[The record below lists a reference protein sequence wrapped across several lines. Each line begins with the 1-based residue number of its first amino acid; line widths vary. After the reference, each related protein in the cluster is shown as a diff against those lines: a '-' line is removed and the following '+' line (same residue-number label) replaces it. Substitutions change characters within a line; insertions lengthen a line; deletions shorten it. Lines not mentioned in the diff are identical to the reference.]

1 MQSNNSLQSPK
12 MRIMPETDVILEI
25 DHPHLVIRLSEDYL
39 GIDVKGSF
47 KDKVEEA
54 LGSTPILKDVFDLFV
69 PLHVRLCDMDLA
81 RIEETGKVKI
91 ALRHRRDITLPLG
104 ADEAKRL
111 VDKLNELIPAAKARE
126 LELVIRAQALNPM
139 EMGVAKRISD
149 SRKWKVNKSADE
161 ILKILSI
168 ELPLRKD
175 AKLLTANSK
184 RIVATMGSG
193 AKTRLWGRGWLS
205 KEMLPV
211 KIILQMNESATETIV
226 DATIQDNLDPF
237 YFIRAGLTE
246 RYMDYM
252 QDLFDWLSAILEAKS

>member
-1 MQSNNSLQSPK
+1 
-12 MRIMPETDVILEI
+12 MRIMPKRDVILEI

-39 GIDVKGSF
+39 RIDVKGSF

-54 LGSTPILKDVFDLFV
+54 LGSTPILKDVFSLFV
-69 PLHVRLCDMDLA
+69 PLHVRLCDMDSA

-91 ALRHRRDITLPLG
+91 VLQHRRNITLPLG

-126 LELVIRAQALNPM
+126 LELVITEQKFAKEEFRSARVNPM
-139 EMGVAKRISD
+139 KMDIATPISD

-161 ILKILSI
+161 ILKILSV

-175 AKLLTANSK
+175 AKLLKANSK
-184 RIVATMGSG
+184 RIIATMGSG
-193 AKTRLWGRGWLS
+193 AKTRFWGRAWLS

-211 KIILQMNESATETIV
+211 KIILRMNESATETIV
-226 DATIQDNLDPF
+226 DATILDNLGPF
-237 YFIRAGLTE
+237 FIRAGLTE
-246 RYMDYM
+246 RYMDHM
-252 QDLFDWLSAILEAKS
+252 QDLFDWLSAILEVKS